1 MNPRSWFNQLLLL
14 FILGILSYPSAGWA
28 RSSDPI
34 QLKTSFFCEVA
45 LMKVDLGHS
54 SSAEATYWFDWFQG
68 RTELHGQVIFEL
80 IENGH
85 LQADPSTEGR
95 FLSSDGT
102 LAVEFW
108 QRPSG
113 IRGFTLHFLQ
123 VGQELQFIQEEDLD
137 EGSPFWSS

>member
-1 MNPRSWFNQLLLL
+1 
-14 FILGILSYPSAGWA
+14 
-28 RSSDPI
+28 
-34 QLKTSFFCEVA
+34 
-45 LMKVDLGHS
+45 MKVDLGHS
-54 SSAEATYWFDWFQG
+54 SSAESTYWFDWFQG
-68 RTELHGQVIFEL
+68 RTHLHGQVVFEL

-85 LQADPSTEGR
+85 LQADPSAEGR

-113 IRGFTLHFLQ
+113 IRGFTLHFLH